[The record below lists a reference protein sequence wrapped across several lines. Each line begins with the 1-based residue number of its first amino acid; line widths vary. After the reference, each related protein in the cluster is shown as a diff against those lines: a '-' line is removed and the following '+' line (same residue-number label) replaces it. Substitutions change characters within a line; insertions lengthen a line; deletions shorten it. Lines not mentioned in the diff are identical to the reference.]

1 MRVRPARPAVASHP
15 ARALARRMS
24 KPLSRRQFL
33 GQLPCATLGTAGI
46 LGTLLNLRL
55 VSTVSAQ
62 TLPPVGDYRALV
74 CVFFSGGMDSFNVL
88 VPRSGAAYLNYA
100 ASRGGLALAAG
111 SILPLNP
118 LNYTATALG
127 LHSGLRDFQ
136 PKDGNGANLGPSL
149 RGLHRLFEDGRAA
162 FVSNVGTLVRPTT
175 RADYQ
180 AGRHLPL
187 GLFSHADQIEQWQ
200 TSLPDRRSIHGWAG
214 RMADILQ
221 SSHNRDERIGM
232 NISLNGTNFFQSG
245 EHTAEYAVYPAGVQ
259 ELAGYEGRDSAI
271 GFAIDSQLAVESAN
285 LIERTMRTR
294 TRDAIGAYQLFR
306 DATTRV
312 VDGGG
317 REPVPLPA
325 GSHFPDSAANPL
337 AAQLQ
342 MVARAIA
349 GREKLG
355 HRRQTFFVEFGGWD
369 HHDEVLQHQAA
380 MLPLVSE
387 AIAAFYNTLEL
398 LGVSEQVTLFSAS
411 DFGRTLSSN
420 GNGTD
425 HAWAGNHFV
434 VGGAVKGRR
443 VFGRS
448 APGGDPAAGFYPEL
462 TLGSPL
468 DTDPANYSRGRLIP
482 TLSVDEY
489 FAELALWFGVSRAN
503 LPLVLPNIGNFLPT
517 GSTAAPVGFLL

>member
-1 MRVRPARPAVASHP
+1 
-15 ARALARRMS
+15 MS

-55 VSTVSAQ
+55 ASTVSAES
-62 TLPPVGDYRALV
+62 LAPGDDYRALV

-88 VPRSGAAYLNYA
+88 VPRAGADYATYA
-100 ASRGGLALAAG
+100 ASRDSLALAAD

-118 LNYTATALG
+118 LNYGAKPLG
-127 LHSGLRDFQ
+127 VHPGLRDFQ
-136 PKDGNGANLGPSL
+136 PKDGDGAKLGPAL
-149 RGLHRLFEDGRAA
+149 RGIHRLFEDGRAA

-180 AGRHLPL
+180 SGLHLPL

-221 SSHNRDERIGM
+221 SSYNKDQRIGM

-245 EHTAEYAVYPAGVQ
+245 RDTVEYAVYPAGVQ
-259 ELAGYEGRDSAI
+259 ELAGYEGRDSAL

-285 LIERTMRTR
+285 LLEKTLRTR

-306 DATTRV
+306 DATTRATS
-312 VDGGG
+312 GGD
-317 REPVPLPA
+317 REPIPLPS
-325 GSHFPDSAANPL
+325 GGHFPDPVANPL
-337 AAQLQ
+337 AAQLR

-349 GREKLG
+349 GRETLG

-369 HHDEVLQHQAA
+369 HHDEVLSHQAS

-387 AIAAFYNTLEL
+387 AVAAFYNALEL
-398 LGVSEQVTLFSAS
+398 LGVADDVTLFSAS

-443 VFGRS
+443 VFGRPS
-448 APGGDPAAGFYPEL
+448 PGADPAAGFYPDL
-462 TLGSPL
+462 ALGSAL

-482 TLSVDEY
+482 TLAVDEY

-503 LPLVLPNIGNFLPT
+503 LPLVLPNIHNFLPA
-517 GSTAAPVGFLL
+517 GSAAAPVGFLL

>member
-1 MRVRPARPAVASHP
+1 
-15 ARALARRMS
+15 MS

-46 LGTLLNLRL
+46 LSTLLNLRL
-55 VSTVSAQ
+55 ASTVSAQ
-62 TLPPVGDYRALV
+62 SLALGDDYRALV

-88 VPRSGAAYLNYA
+88 VPRSGADYTAYA
-100 ASRGGLALAAG
+100 TSRGNLALAAN
-111 SILPLNP
+111 SILAITPA
-118 LNYTATALG
+118 NYTAKSLG
-127 LHSGLRDFQ
+127 VHPGLRNFQ
-136 PKDGNGANLGPSL
+136 PKDGSGANLGPSL

-162 FVSNVGTLVRPTT
+162 FISNVGTLVRPTT

-180 AGRHLPL
+180 NGLHLPL

-221 SSHNRDERIGM
+221 SSYNKDERIGM

-245 EHTAEYAVYPAGVQ
+245 QNTVEYAVYPAGVQ
-259 ELAGYEGRDSAI
+259 ELAGYEGRDSAV
-271 GFAIDSQLAVESAN
+271 GFAVDSQLAVESAN
-285 LIERTMRTR
+285 LLEKTLRTR

-312 VDGGG
+312 TSGGG
-317 REPVPLPA
+317 REAIPLPT
-325 GSHFPDSAANPL
+325 GSHFPDSVANPL

-342 MVARAIA
+342 MVARSIA
-349 GREKLG
+349 GRAMLG

-369 HHDEVLQHQAA
+369 HHDEVLNHQAT
-380 MLPLVSE
+380 MLPVVSE
-387 AIAAFYNTLEL
+387 AIAAFYHTLEL
-398 LGVSEQVTLFSAS
+398 LGVANNVTLFSAS

-443 VFGRS
+443 VFGRP
-448 APGGDPAAGFYPEL
+448 APGADPTAGFYPDL
-462 TLGSPL
+462 HLGSAL
-468 DTDPANYSRGRLIP
+468 DTDPVNYSRGRLIP
-482 TLSVDEY
+482 TLAVDEY

-503 LPLVLPNIGNFLPT
+503 LPLVLPNIGNFLPI

>member
-1 MRVRPARPAVASHP
+1 
-15 ARALARRMS
+15 MS

-46 LGTLLNLRL
+46 LSTLLNLRL
-55 VSTVSAQ
+55 VSTASAQ
-62 TLPPVGDYRALV
+62 SLAAGTDYRALV

-88 VPRSGAAYLNYA
+88 VPRAGAAYAAYA
-100 ASRGGLALAAG
+100 ASRGNLALP
-111 SILPLNP
+111 SQSLLPVAP
-118 LNYTATALG
+118 LNYSAKSLG
-127 LHSGLRDFQ
+127 VHPGLRDFQ
-136 PKDGNGANLGPSL
+136 PKDGDGAPLGPAL

-162 FVSNVGTLVRPTT
+162 FVTNVGTLVRPTT

-180 AGRHLPL
+180 AGLHLPL

-245 EHTAEYAVYPAGVQ
+245 QNTVEYAVYPAGVQ
-259 ELAGYEGRDSAI
+259 ELAGYEGRDSAL
-271 GFAIDSQLAVESAN
+271 GFAIDSELAAESAN
-285 LIERTMRTR
+285 LLERTLRSR

-306 DATTRV
+306 DATTRPAS
-312 VDGGG
+312 GGG
-317 REPVPLPA
+317 REPIPLPS
-325 GSHFPDSAANPL
+325 GGYFPDPAANPL

-349 GREKLG
+349 GRETLG

-369 HHDEVLQHQAA
+369 HHDEVLGNQAV
-380 MLPLVSE
+380 MLPMVSE
-387 AIAAFYNTLEL
+387 AIAAFYHSLEL
-398 LGVSEQVTLFSAS
+398 LGVANEVTLFSAS

-443 VFGRS
+443 VFGRP
-448 APGGDPAAGFYPEL
+448 APGADPAAGFYPDL
-462 TLGSPL
+462 QLGSPL
-468 DTDPANYSRGRLIP
+468 DTDPAGYSRGRLIP

-503 LPLVLPNIGNFLPT
+503 LPLVLPNIGHFLAP
-517 GSTAAPVGFLL
+517 GSGAAPVGFLL

>member
-1 MRVRPARPAVASHP
+1 
-15 ARALARRMS
+15 MS
-24 KPLSRRQFL
+24 KPLSRRRFL
-33 GQLPCATLGTAGI
+33 GQLPCAALGTAGV
-46 LGTLLNLRL
+46 LSTLLNLRL

-62 TLPPVGDYRALV
+62 SLPAGDDYRALV

-88 VPRSGAAYLNYA
+88 VPRSGADYTAYA
-100 ASRGGLALAAG
+100 ASRGNLALAAN
-111 SILPLNP
+111 SLLPLTP
-118 LNYTATALG
+118 QNYTAKSLG
-127 LHSGLRDFQ
+127 VHPGLRDFQ
-136 PKDGNGANLGPSL
+136 PKDGDGANLGPAL
-149 RGLHRLFEDGRAA
+149 RGIHRLFEDGRAA
-162 FVSNVGTLVRPTT
+162 FITNVGTLVRPTT

-180 AGRHLPL
+180 AGLHLPL

-200 TSLPDRRSIHGWAG
+200 TSLPDRRAIHGWAG
-214 RMADILQ
+214 RMADLLQ
-221 SSHNRDERIGM
+221 SSYNRDERIGM

-245 EHTAEYAVYPAGVQ
+245 QNTVEYAVYPAGVQ
-259 ELAGYEGRDSAI
+259 ELAGYEGKDSAL
-271 GFAIDSQLAVESAN
+271 GFAIDSELAAESAN
-285 LIERTMRTR
+285 LLEKTLRVR

-306 DATTRV
+306 DATTRAAS
-312 VDGGG
+312 GGG

-325 GSHFPDSAANPL
+325 GGYFPDSAANPL

-349 GREKLG
+349 GRETLG

-369 HHDEVLQHQAA
+369 HHDEVLHNQAA

-387 AIAAFYNTLEL
+387 AIAAFYNALEL
-398 LGVSEQVTLFSAS
+398 LGVADRVTLFSAS

-443 VFGRS
+443 VFGRP
-448 APGGDPAAGFYPEL
+448 APGADPAAGFYPDL
-462 TLGSPL
+462 QLGSTL
-468 DTDPANYSRGRLIP
+468 DTDPVNYSRGRLIP

-503 LPLVLPNIGNFLPT
+503 LPLVLPNIGNFLAA
-517 GSTAAPVGFLL
+517 GSTAAPVGFLV